1 MRPFD
6 KLRGYLSMKKI
17 WFFILV
23 ILIGGL
29 AGILSSGF
37 LMPFLSH
44 TAPFDKIGWLKE
56 ANNGGTTIINKTE
69 QVIVEEGQA
78 LENAIEKVNPS
89 VVGIVS
95 QSKFSANKTKK
106 AGQTIYGTG
115 FMVTGDG
122 LILAVNSV
130 APEGNYDYFIS
141 KENQSV
147 PAQIIKRDAAQGLV
161 LLKINETNLPVV
173 SFGETDSLRLGQ
185 RIVLA
190 GVDASVNPLQR
201 LVNFGIIRNTAN
213 GTFSFSLEK
222 ESQNL
227 TGAPLID
234 INGDVIGEAQIDSSG
249 KIKVVSSEAIKKFLG
264 Q

>member
-1 MRPFD
+1 
-6 KLRGYLSMKKI
+6 MKKI

-23 ILIGGL
+23 ILVGAA

-37 LMPFLSH
+37 LMPYLAYTSLFE
-44 TAPFDKIGWLKE
+44 KISWLNE

-95 QSKFSANKTKK
+95 QSKFSASKTKK
-106 AGQTIYGTG
+106 ASQAIYGTG

-122 LILAVNSV
+122 LILAANSA
-130 APEGNYDYFIS
+130 APEGNYDYFVS
-141 KENQSV
+141 KDNQSV
-147 PAQIIKRDAAQGLV
+147 PAQIIKRDAGQGLV

-173 SFGETDSLRLGQ
+173 SFNEAESLRLGQ
-185 RIVLA
+185 RIALV
-190 GVDASVNPLQR
+190 GVDASINLLQK
-201 LVNFGIIRNTAN
+201 LVNSGIIRSIAN

-222 ESQNL
+222 ENQNL

-234 INGDVIGEAQIDSSG
+234 INGDVIGEAQIDSNG